1 MQIIITLVTEHSNYQ
16 FPLACAPDKVKH
28 YVWFLFTSGIR
39 KKIISA
45 VKMYVAWIIFWAQK
59 SKKKTKYLEWKKNLF
74 FRKYESY
81 ETLVVTFSW
90 NLYCHWIL
98 TVTTCFAYYFKRMY
112 LFYITQDRWLEMEP
126 VCKRSI
132 VPYTSITQRIKKT
145 SAHHVKDREH
155 KCFQRLLKFQGIFP

>member
-1 MQIIITLVTEHSNYQ
+1 MLIIITLVTKHSNYQ
-16 FPLACAPDKVKH
+16 FPLKYAPDNDKH
-28 YVWFLFTSGIR
+28 YVWFFFTSGIR
-39 KKIISA
+39 KKIILA

-59 SKKKTKYLEWKKNLF
+59 ARKKLNLEEEKNGF

-98 TVTTCFAYYFKRMY
+98 TVTTPFAYYFTRMY

-126 VCKRSI
+126 ICKRST
-132 VPYTSITQRIKKT
+132 VPNAGITQSRKQMH
-145 SAHHVKDREH
+145 SM
-155 KCFQRLLKFQGIFP
+155 